1 MDQVIQWCN
10 SNSGFLNAV
19 LTATYVLAT
28 LVIVAVSVHGNRL
41 QRQALEQT
49 LVLENERLR
58 PNVIFD
64 LEFRDGNVFAVLRNI
79 GLTAAVDVKIHLTP
93 DLKRTIRG
101 QESKCVLTDKV
112 ITFLAPSREI
122 TDFLA
127 SGAEFF
133 QKYPTPVFKVEVSY
147 NGGIDK
153 SFNEPT
159 QIDLSAFIGRLSI
172 RTQTIHDLTEEVRS
186 IRQEIRGIRDE
197 ISKKG

>member
-1 MDQVIQWCN
+1 
-10 SNSGFLNAV
+10 
-19 LTATYVLAT
+19 
-28 LVIVAVSVHGNRL
+28 
-41 QRQALEQT
+41 
-49 LVLENERLR
+49 
-58 PNVIFD
+58 VIFD

-79 GLTAAVDVKIHLTP
+79 GLTAAINVKICVTP
-93 DLKRTIRG
+93 ALVHSIRG

-133 QKYPTPVFKVEVSY
+133 QKYSTPIFDVDVSY
-147 NGGIDK
+147 GGPSIK
-153 SFNEPT
+153 KPFNET
-159 QIDLSAFIGRLSI
+159 AHIDLSAFVGRLSI

-197 ISKKG
+197 LSKRVTSGSRSI